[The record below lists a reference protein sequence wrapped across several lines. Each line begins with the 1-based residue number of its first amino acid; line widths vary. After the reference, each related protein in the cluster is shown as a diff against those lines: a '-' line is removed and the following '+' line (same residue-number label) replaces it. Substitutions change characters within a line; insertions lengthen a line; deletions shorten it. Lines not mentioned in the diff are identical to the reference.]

1 MPTPKKPKKV
11 VTVKEDSFSALETY
25 CIWLNEYYKAL
36 KKSGFTE
43 SIALAIM
50 MDKMSYPDWVS
61 YKMPKDVDIA
71 NYLDDEDED

>member
-1 MPTPKKPKKV
+1 VASQKRKIKPV
-11 VTVKEDSFSALETY
+11 VDDSYSALETY
-25 CIWLNEYYKAL
+25 CIWLNEYYKSL
-36 KKSGFTE
+36 RKSGFAE
-43 SIALAIM
+43 SIALTIM

>member
-1 MPTPKKPKKV
+1 MAPRKKKIE
-11 VTVKEDSFSALETY
+11 TVDTDSYSALESY

-36 KKSGFTE
+36 RKSGFVE
-43 SIALAIM
+43 SIALTIM

>member
-1 MPTPKKPKKV
+1 
-11 VTVKEDSFSALETY
+11 
-25 CIWLNEYYKAL
+25 
-36 KKSGFTE
+36 
-43 SIALAIM
+43 

>member
-1 MPTPKKPKKV
+1 MAPRKKKIE
-11 VTVKEDSFSALETY
+11 TVDTDSYSALETY

-50 MDKMSYPDWVS
+50 MDKCLIQIGYLTRCL
-61 YKMPKDVDIA
+61 KMQTLQTI
-71 NYLDDEDED
+71 